1 MTQNYNYKE
10 ELEEDIAY
18 YLTKNNIVL
27 TRDNYDD
34 VYDDMF
40 AADCITGK
48 GIGSYTFSSEL
59 AKQNVFDNLAL
70 CKEACEEKG
79 ITASE
84 FGNKIYNE
92 EFEQLDVI
100 IRCYLLG
107 IMLLLLN
114 NKAKIMTK
122 GRKRNAN

>member
-1 MTQNYNYKE
+1 MRQKYNYKE
-10 ELEEDIAY
+10 VLEEDIGY

-27 TRDNYDD
+27 THDNYDV

-40 AADCITGK
+40 TADCITGK
-48 GIGSYTFSSEL
+48 GIGTYTFSSEL

-79 ITASE
+79 ITSSE

-100 IRCYLLG
+100 IRCYLLDV
-107 IMLLLLN
+107 ILP
-114 NKAKIMTK
+114 KFVTD
-122 GRKRNAN
+122 

>member
-1 MTQNYNYKE
+1 MLQKYNYKE
-10 ELEEDIAY
+10 VLEEDIGY

-27 TRDNYDD
+27 TRDNYDG

-40 AADCITGK
+40 VADCITGK

-70 CKEACEEKG
+70 CKDACEEFS
-79 ITASE
+79 ISSSE
-84 FGNKIYNE
+84 FGDKIYNE
-92 EFEQLDVI
+92 EFNQLDVI

-107 IMLLLLN
+107 VILPN
-114 NKAKIMTK
+114 FITD
-122 GRKRNAN
+122 